1 MPTRNDD
8 VDQVVSGAQAD
19 LAARIKQVADLV
31 GGSPAAGEM
40 VLELTRLGSPLPIV
54 RTFAREAQP
63 VLKAHDCLKAHV
75 RERGIDQPDAQAAPL
90 N

>member
-1 MPTRNDD
+1 MKTRNDE

-31 GGSPAAGEM
+31 GGSPTAGEM
-40 VLELTRLGSPLPIV
+40 VLELTRLGSALPIV
-54 RTFAREAQP
+54 RTFAKEAQP
-63 VLKAHDCLKAHV
+63 IIKAHDCLKAHV
-75 RERGIDQPDAQAAPL
+75 RERSVDQPVVHAAPL